1 MAGKKGMTVKKNR
14 EDSPKFAEYY
24 KKEHPEWTIE
34 QCEEK
39 AKWFK
44 RSCNYQCIEYYEKN
58 YPELS
63 HEEHLR
69 IRKELQIQRNQN
81 NPLHFEYYVK
91 NYPKLSTSEQEKLWH
106 EYVRKNNY
114 QCKEYYLKNNISEEE
129 AEKLKNEKVKIA
141 ANKISKKV
149 SGEFNGMHSSK
160 TSQEKRNSISPRN
173 IAFYERKYPEL
184 SHEEHLKLQKEFF
197 EKNRLA
203 VKKAVKPTNI
213 EYYLNQGYSYEDAY
227 LKLKERQ
234 TTNSLEKFIEKYGE
248 EIGNIKY
255 AERQK
260 KWLNSLYKNFQLNGD
275 GRSKQSKF
283 AKELITSICKYFSIE
298 IPKKEFYIYDKQNK
312 KVYAYDFH
320 YNYHIIEFNG
330 DYWHC
335 NPKLYNE
342 NFYNKVKQLYA
353 KDIWEY
359 DKAKIDLCNKY
370 NIKTLTIWES
380 QYNHDKEA
388 ALQKCIDFIKT

>member
-1 MAGKKGMTVKKNR
+1 MAGKQGMKIKKNH
-14 EDSPKFAEYY
+14 EDSPRFAEYY
-24 KKEHPEWTIE
+24 KKEHPEWTNE
-34 QCEEK
+34 ECENK

-44 RSCNYQCIEYYEKN
+44 KSCNYQCIEYYEKN

-69 IRKELQIQRNQN
+69 LKKQLQDQKKIN
-81 NPLHFEYYVK
+81 NPLSLEYYKYNYSNLSSEEQK
-91 NYPKLSTSEQEKLWH
+91 NLWH
-106 EYVRKNNY
+106 EYTRKNNY
-114 QCKEYYLKNNISEEE
+114 QCKEYYLKDNLSEED
-129 AEKLKNEKVKIA
+129 AEKLKNEKIKIA
-141 ANKISKKV
+141 AKKISNKV
-149 SGEFNGMHSSK
+149 SGELNGMHHLK

-184 SHEEHLKLQKEFF
+184 SHNEHLKLQQDFF
-197 EKNRLA
+197 NKNALA
-203 VKKAVKPTNI
+203 VKSAIKPTNI
-213 EYYLNQGYSYEDAY
+213 EYYLNQGMTYEEAY

-234 TTNSLEKFIEKYGE
+234 TTNSLEKFIKKYGE
-248 EIGNIKY
+248 EIGTIKY

-283 AKELITSICKYFSIE
+283 AKELIINICKYFSIE

-312 KVYAYDFH
+312 KAYAYDFH

-330 DYWHC
+330 DFWHC
-335 NPKLYNE
+335 NPKIYDE

-353 KDIWEY
+353 KDIWKY
-359 DKAKIDLCNKY
+359 DKAKINLCHKY

-380 QYNHDKEA
+380 EYNNDKEA
-388 ALQKCIDFIKT
+388 TLQKCIDFIKT

>member
-63 HEEHLR
+63 HEDHLR
-69 IRKELQIQRNQN
+69 IRKELQIQKKQN
-81 NPLHFEYYVK
+81 NPLHFEYYIK
-91 NYPKLSTSEQEKLWH
+91 NYPELSTSEQEKLWH

-114 QCKEYYLKNNISEEE
+114 QCKEYYLKNNVSEEE
-129 AEKLKNEKVKIA
+129 AEKLKNEKIKIA

-149 SGEFNGMHSSK
+149 SGELNGMHSSK

-197 EKNRLA
+197 EKNRSA
-203 VKKAVKPTNI
+203 VKNAVKPTNI

-283 AKELITSICKYFSIE
+283 AKELITNICKYFSIE

-342 NFYNKVKQLYA
+342 NFYNKV
-353 KDIWEY
+353 
-359 DKAKIDLCNKY
+359 N
-370 NIKTLTIWES
+370 
-380 QYNHDKEA
+380 
-388 ALQKCIDFIKT
+388 

>member
-69 IRKELQIQRNQN
+69 IRKELQIQRKQN
-81 NPLHFEYYVK
+81 NPLHFEYYIK
-91 NYPKLSTSEQEKLWH
+91 NYPELSTSEQEKLWH

-114 QCKEYYLKNNISEEE
+114 QCKEYYLKNNVSEEE
-129 AEKLKNEKVKIA
+129 AEKLKNEKIKIA

-149 SGEFNGMHSSK
+149 SGKLNGMHSSK

-203 VKKAVKPTNI
+203 VKNAVKPTNI
-213 EYYLNQGYSYEDAY
+213 EYYLNKGMNEDDAREA
-227 LKLKERQ
+227 LHDRQ
-234 TTNSLEKFIEKYGE
+234 ATF
-248 EIGNIKY
+248 
-255 AERQK
+255 
-260 KWLNSLYKNFQLNGD
+260 SLYKCVQQHGETKGL
-275 GRSKQSKF
+275 
-283 AKELITSICKYFSIE
+283 E
-298 IPKKEFYIYDKQNK
+298 IFNNRQKIWNK
-312 KVYAYDFH
+312 KLQKTFNSGKFTQSPIARELFNLIKEKLNLINSVEEKYIFNDSLHKGYLFDFC
-320 YNYHIIEFNG
+320 YKNKLIEFNG
-330 DYWHC
+330 DYWHA
-335 NPKLYNE
+335 NPL
-342 NFYNKVKQLYA
+342 FYGPQSFIKAKNKRAEL
-353 KDIWEY
+353 IWEY
-359 DKAKIDLCNKY
+359 D
-370 NIKTLTIWES
+370 NIKIKTAKDQGYDVLTIWES
-380 QYNHDKEA
+380 EYRNDKEA
-388 ALQKCIDFIKT
+388 TLQKCIDFIKT

>member
-34 QCEEK
+34 QCEEN

-69 IRKELQIQRNQN
+69 IRKELQIQRKQN
-81 NPLHFEYYVK
+81 NPLHFEYYIK
-91 NYPKLSTSEQEKLWH
+91 NYPELSASEQEKLWH

-114 QCKEYYLKNNISEEE
+114 QCKEYYLKNNVSEEE
-129 AEKLKNEKVKIA
+129 AEKLKNEKIKIA

-149 SGEFNGMHSSK
+149 SGELNGMHSSK

-203 VKKAVKPTNI
+203 VKNAIKPTNI
-213 EYYLNQGYSYEDAY
+213 EYYLNQGMNEDDAREA
-227 LKLKERQ
+227 LHDRQ
-234 TTNSLEKFIEKYGE
+234 ATF
-248 EIGNIKY
+248 
-255 AERQK
+255 
-260 KWLNSLYKNFQLNGD
+260 SLYKCVQQYGETKGL
-275 GRSKQSKF
+275 
-283 AKELITSICKYFSIE
+283 E
-298 IPKKEFYIYDKQNK
+298 IFNNRQKIWNK
-312 KVYAYDFH
+312 KLQKTFNSGKFTQSPIARELFNLIKEKLNLINSVEEKYIFNDSLHKGYLFDFC
-320 YNYHIIEFNG
+320 YKNKLIEFNG
-330 DYWHC
+330 DYWHA
-335 NPKLYNE
+335 NPL
-342 NFYNKVKQLYA
+342 FYGPQSFIKAKNKRAEL
-353 KDIWEY
+353 IWEY
-359 DKAKIDLCNKY
+359 D
-370 NIKTLTIWES
+370 NIKIKTAKDQGYDVLTIWES
-380 QYNHDKEA
+380 EYRNDKEA
-388 ALQKCIDFIKT
+388 TLQKCIDFIKT

>member
-69 IRKELQIQRNQN
+69 IRKELQIQKKQN
-81 NPLHFEYYVK
+81 NPLHFEYYIK
-91 NYPKLSTSEQEKLWH
+91 NYPELSTSEQEKLWH

-129 AEKLKNEKVKIA
+129 AEKLKNEKIKIA

-149 SGEFNGMHSSK
+149 SGELNGMHSSK

-283 AKELITSICKYFSIE
+283 AKELIVNICKYFSIE

-335 NPKLYNE
+335 NPKIYGE

-359 DKAKIDLCNKY
+359 DKTKIDLCNKY

-380 QYNHDKEA
+380 EYNDDKEA
-388 ALQKCIDFIKT
+388 TLQKCIDFIKT

>member
-1 MAGKKGMTVKKNR
+1 MTVKKNR

-69 IRKELQIQRNQN
+69 IRKELQIQKKQN
-81 NPLHFEYYVK
+81 NPLHFEYYIK
-91 NYPKLSTSEQEKLWH
+91 NYPELSTSEQEKLWH

-114 QCKEYYLKNNISEEE
+114 QCKEYYLKNNVSEEE
-129 AEKLKNEKVKIA
+129 AEKLKNEKIKIA

-149 SGEFNGMHSSK
+149 SGELNGMHSSK

-197 EKNRLA
+197 EKNRSA
-203 VKKAVKPTNI
+203 VKNAIKPTNI

-283 AKELITSICKYFSIE
+283 AKELIINICKYFSIE

-335 NPKLYNE
+335 NPKMYDE
-342 NFYNKVKQLYA
+342 NFYNKVKHLYA

-359 DKAKIDLCNKY
+359 DKTKIDLCNKY

-380 QYNHDKEA
+380 EYNDDKEA
-388 ALQKCIDFIKT
+388 TLQKCIDFIKT

>member
-34 QCEEK
+34 QCEEN

-69 IRKELQIQRNQN
+69 IRKESQIQRKQN
-81 NPLHFEYYVK
+81 NPLHFEYYIK
-91 NYPKLSTSEQEKLWH
+91 NYPELSTGEQEKLWH

-114 QCKEYYLKNNISEEE
+114 QCKEYYLKNNVSEEE
-129 AEKLKNEKVKIA
+129 AEKLKNEKIKIA

-149 SGEFNGMHSSK
+149 SGELNGMHSSK

-197 EKNRLA
+197 EKNRSA
-203 VKKAVKPTNI
+203 VKNAIKPTNI
-213 EYYLNQGYSYEDAY
+213 EYYLNQGMNEDEAREA
-227 LKLKERQ
+227 LHDRQ
-234 TTNSLEKFIEKYGE
+234 ATF
-248 EIGNIKY
+248 
-255 AERQK
+255 
-260 KWLNSLYKNFQLNGD
+260 SLYKCVQQYGETKGL
-275 GRSKQSKF
+275 
-283 AKELITSICKYFSIE
+283 E
-298 IPKKEFYIYDKQNK
+298 IFNNRQKIWNK
-312 KVYAYDFH
+312 KLQKSFNSGKFTQSPIARELFNLIKENLNLINSVEEKYIFNDSLHKGYLFDFC
-320 YNYHIIEFNG
+320 YKNKLIEFNG
-330 DYWHC
+330 DYWHA
-335 NPKLYNE
+335 NPI
-342 NFYNKVKQLYA
+342 FYGPKSFIKAKNKKA
-353 KDIWEY
+353 EEIWEY
-359 DKAKIDLCNKY
+359 DKIKIQTANDQGYKVL
-370 NIKTLTIWES
+370 IIWEYD
-380 QYNHDKEA
+380 YNNNKEET
-388 ALQKCIDFIKT
+388 LKKCIDFLIND

>member
-14 EDSPKFAEYY
+14 EDSPKFEEYY

-63 HEEHLR
+63 HEDHLR
-69 IRKELQIQRNQN
+69 IRKELQIQKKQN
-81 NPLHFEYYVK
+81 NPLHFEYYIK
-91 NYPKLSTSEQEKLWH
+91 NYPELSTSEQEKLWH

-114 QCKEYYLKNNISEEE
+114 QCKEYYLKNNVSEEE
-129 AEKLKNEKVKIA
+129 AEKLKNEKIKIA

-283 AKELITSICKYFSIE
+283 AKELIVNICKYFSIE

-335 NPKLYNE
+335 NSNIYNE

-359 DKAKIDLCNKY
+359 DKTKIDLCDKY

-380 QYNHDKEA
+380 EYNDDKEA

>member
-1 MAGKKGMTVKKNR
+1 MAGKKGMTVKKKH

-24 KKEHPEWTIE
+24 QKEHPEWTIE

-69 IRKELQIQRNQN
+69 IRKEFQIQRKQN
-81 NPLHFEYYVK
+81 NPLNFEYYIK
-91 NYPKLSTSEQEKLWH
+91 NYPELSTSEQEKLWH

-114 QCKEYYLKNNISEEE
+114 QCKEYYLKNNVSEEE

-141 ANKISKKV
+141 ANKISQKI
-149 SGEFNGMHSSK
+149 SGELNGMHSSK

-203 VKKAVKPTNI
+203 VKNAIKPTNI
-213 EYYLNQGYSYEDAY
+213 EYYLNQGMDEDEAREA
-227 LKLKERQ
+227 LRDRQ
-234 TTNSLEKFIEKYGE
+234 ATF
-248 EIGNIKY
+248 
-255 AERQK
+255 
-260 KWLNSLYKNFQLNGD
+260 SLYKCVQQYGETKGL
-275 GRSKQSKF
+275 
-283 AKELITSICKYFSIE
+283 E
-298 IPKKEFYIYDKQNK
+298 IFNNRQKIWNK
-312 KVYAYDFH
+312 KLQKTFNSGKFTQSPVARELFNLIKENLNLIDSVEEKYIFNASLHKGYLFDFC
-320 YNYHIIEFNG
+320 YKNKLIEFNG
-330 DYWHC
+330 DYWHA
-335 NPKLYNE
+335 NQLFYGPKY
-342 NFYNKVKQLYA
+342 F
-353 KDIWEY
+353 I
-359 DKAKIDLCNKY
+359 KAKNKSAE
-370 NIKTLTIWES
+370 TT
-380 QYNHDKEA
+380 
-388 ALQKCIDFIKT
+388 

>member
-69 IRKELQIQRNQN
+69 IRKELQIQRKQN
-81 NPLHFEYYVK
+81 NPLHFEYYIK
-91 NYPKLSTSEQEKLWH
+91 NYPELSTSEQEKLWH

-114 QCKEYYLKNNISEEE
+114 QCKEYYLKNNVSEEE
-129 AEKLKNEKVKIA
+129 AEKLKNEKIKIA

-149 SGEFNGMHSSK
+149 SGELNGMHSSK

-203 VKKAVKPTNI
+203 VKNAIKPTNI
-213 EYYLNQGYSYEDAY
+213 EYYLNQGMNEDDAREA
-227 LKLKERQ
+227 LHDRQ
-234 TTNSLEKFIEKYGE
+234 ATF
-248 EIGNIKY
+248 
-255 AERQK
+255 
-260 KWLNSLYKNFQLNGD
+260 SLYKCVQQYGETKGL
-275 GRSKQSKF
+275 
-283 AKELITSICKYFSIE
+283 E
-298 IPKKEFYIYDKQNK
+298 IFNNRQKIWNK
-312 KVYAYDFH
+312 KLQKTFNSGKFTQSPIARELFNLIKEKLNLINSVEEKYIFNDSLHKGYLFDFC
-320 YNYHIIEFNG
+320 YKNKLIEFNG
-330 DYWHC
+330 DYWHA
-335 NPKLYNE
+335 NPL
-342 NFYNKVKQLYA
+342 FYGPQSFIKAKNKRAEL
-353 KDIWEY
+353 IWEY
-359 DKAKIDLCNKY
+359 D
-370 NIKTLTIWES
+370 NIKIKTAKDQGYDVLTIWES
-380 QYNHDKEA
+380 EYNNDKEA
-388 ALQKCIDFIKT
+388 TLQKCIDFIKT

>member
-39 AKWFK
+39 SKWFK
-44 RSCNYQCIEYYEKN
+44 RSCNYQCIEYYERN

-63 HEEHLR
+63 HEDHLR

-81 NPLHFEYYVK
+81 NPLHFEYYIK
-91 NYPKLSTSEQEKLWH
+91 NYPELSTSEQEKLWH

-114 QCKEYYLKNNISEEE
+114 QCKEYYLKNNVSEEE
-129 AEKLKNEKVKIA
+129 AEKLKNEKIKIA

-335 NPKLYNE
+335 NPKLYDE

-359 DKAKIDLCNKY
+359 DKTKIDLCDKY

-380 QYNHDKEA
+380 EYRNNKEA
-388 ALQKCIDFIKT
+388 TLQKCIDFIKT

>member
-69 IRKELQIQRNQN
+69 IRKELQIQRKQN
-81 NPLHFEYYVK
+81 NPLHFEYYIK
-91 NYPKLSTSEQEKLWH
+91 NYPELSTGEQEKLWH

-114 QCKEYYLKNNISEEE
+114 QCKEYYLKNNVSEEE
-129 AEKLKNEKVKIA
+129 AEKLKNEKIKIA

-149 SGEFNGMHSSK
+149 SGELNGMHSSK

-203 VKKAVKPTNI
+203 VKNAVKPTNI
-213 EYYLNQGYSYEDAY
+213 EYYLNQGMNEDEAREA
-227 LKLKERQ
+227 LHDRQ
-234 TTNSLEKFIEKYGE
+234 ATF
-248 EIGNIKY
+248 
-255 AERQK
+255 
-260 KWLNSLYKNFQLNGD
+260 SLYKCVQQYGETKGL
-275 GRSKQSKF
+275 
-283 AKELITSICKYFSIE
+283 E
-298 IPKKEFYIYDKQNK
+298 IFNNRQKIWNK
-312 KVYAYDFH
+312 KLQKSFNSGKFTQSPIARELFNLIKENLNLINSVEEKYIFNDSLHKGYLFDFC
-320 YNYHIIEFNG
+320 YKNKLIEFNG
-330 DYWHC
+330 DYWHA
-335 NPKLYNE
+335 NPL
-342 NFYNKVKQLYA
+342 FYGPKSFIKAKNKRA
-353 KDIWEY
+353 ESIWEY
-359 DKAKIDLCNKY
+359 D
-370 NIKTLTIWES
+370 NIKIKTAKDQGYDVLTIWES
-380 QYNHDKEA
+380 EYHNNKEA
-388 ALQKCIDFIKT
+388 TLQKCIDFIKT

>member
-69 IRKELQIQRNQN
+69 IRKELQIQRKQN
-81 NPLHFEYYVK
+81 NPLHFEYYIK
-91 NYPKLSTSEQEKLWH
+91 NYPELSTGEQEKLWH

-114 QCKEYYLKNNISEEE
+114 QCKEYYLKNNVSEEE
-129 AEKLKNEKVKIA
+129 AEKLKNEKIKIA

-149 SGEFNGMHSSK
+149 SGELNGMHSSK

-203 VKKAVKPTNI
+203 VKNAVKPTNI
-213 EYYLNQGYSYEDAY
+213 EYYLNQGMNEYEAREALHD
-227 LKLKERQ
+227 RQ
-234 TTNSLEKFIEKYGE
+234 ATF
-248 EIGNIKY
+248 
-255 AERQK
+255 
-260 KWLNSLYKNFQLNGD
+260 SLYKCVQQYGETKGL
-275 GRSKQSKF
+275 
-283 AKELITSICKYFSIE
+283 E
-298 IPKKEFYIYDKQNK
+298 IFNNRQKIWNK
-312 KVYAYDFH
+312 KLQKSFNSGKFTQSPIARELFNLIKENLNLINSVEEKYIFNDSLHKGYLFDFC
-320 YNYHIIEFNG
+320 YKNKLIEFNG
-330 DYWHC
+330 DYWHA
-335 NPKLYNE
+335 NPL
-342 NFYNKVKQLYA
+342 FYGPKSFIKAKNKRA
-353 KDIWEY
+353 ESIWEY
-359 DKAKIDLCNKY
+359 D
-370 NIKTLTIWES
+370 NIKIKTAKDQGYDVLTIWES
-380 QYNHDKEA
+380 EYHNNKEA
-388 ALQKCIDFIKT
+388 TLQKCIDFIKT

>member
-1 MAGKKGMTVKKNR
+1 MEGKKGMTIKKNR

-63 HEEHLR
+63 HEDHLR
-69 IRKELQIQRNQN
+69 IRKELQIQKKQN
-81 NPLHFEYYVK
+81 NPLHFEYYIK
-91 NYPKLSTSEQEKLWH
+91 NYHELSTSEQEKLWH
-106 EYVRKNNY
+106 EYTRKNNY
-114 QCKEYYLKNNISEEE
+114 QCKEYYLKNNVSEEE
-129 AEKLKNEKVKIA
+129 AEKLKNEKIKIA

-149 SGEFNGMHSSK
+149 SGELNGMHSSK

-197 EKNRLA
+197 EKNRSA
-203 VKKAVKPTNI
+203 VKNAIKPTNI

-283 AKELITSICKYFSIE
+283 AKELITNICKYFSIE

-335 NPKLYNE
+335 NPKMYDE

-359 DKAKIDLCNKY
+359 DKTKIDLSNKY

-380 QYNHDKEA
+380 EYNDDKEA
-388 ALQKCIDFIKT
+388 TLQKCIDFIKT

>member
-1 MAGKKGMTVKKNR
+1 MAGKQGMTVKKNH

-24 KKEHPEWTIE
+24 KKEHPEWTNE
-34 QCEEK
+34 ECENK

-44 RSCNYQCIEYYEKN
+44 KSCNYQCIEYYEKN

-69 IRKELQIQRNQN
+69 LKKQLQDQKKIN
-81 NPLHFEYYVK
+81 NPLNLEYYEK
-91 NYPKLSTSEQEKLWH
+91 NYPELSHEEQEKLWH
-106 EYVRKNNY
+106 EYTRKNNY
-114 QCKEYYLKNNISEEE
+114 QCKEYYLKNNISEKE
-129 AEKLKNEKVKIA
+129 AENLKNEKIKIA

-149 SGEFNGMHSSK
+149 SGELNGMHHLK
-160 TSQEKRNSISPRN
+160 TTQEKRNSISPRN

-184 SHEEHLKLQKEFF
+184 SHEEHLKLQQDFF
-197 EKNRLA
+197 NKNALA
-203 VKKAVKPTNI
+203 IKKAIKPTNI

-234 TTNSLEKFIEKYGE
+234 TTFSLQKCIDTYGE
-248 EIGNIKY
+248 EIGHIKF

-260 KWLNSLYKNFQLNGD
+260 KWLNSLYKNFQNNGD

-283 AKELITSICKYFSIE
+283 AKELITNICKYFSIE

-312 KVYAYDFH
+312 RAYAYDFH

-335 NPKLYNE
+335 NPKIYNE
-342 NFYNKVKQLYA
+342 HFYNKVKQLYA
-353 KDIWEY
+353 KDIWKY
-359 DKAKIDLCNKY
+359 DKIKINLCHKY

-380 QYNHDKEA
+380 EYNENKEA
-388 ALQKCIDFIKT
+388 TLQKCIDFMKT

>member
-63 HEEHLR
+63 HEDHLR
-69 IRKELQIQRNQN
+69 IRKELQIQKKQN
-81 NPLHFEYYVK
+81 NPLHFEYYIK
-91 NYPKLSTSEQEKLWH
+91 NYPELSTSEQEKLWH

-129 AEKLKNEKVKIA
+129 AEKLKNEKIKIA

-149 SGEFNGMHSSK
+149 SGELNGMHSSK

-197 EKNRLA
+197 EKNRSA

-213 EYYLNQGYSYEDAY
+213 EYYLSQGYSYEDAY

-283 AKELITSICKYFSIE
+283 AKELIINICKYFSIE

-335 NPKLYNE
+335 NPKLYDE

-359 DKAKIDLCNKY
+359 DKTKIDLCNKY

-380 QYNHDKEA
+380 EYNDDKEA
-388 ALQKCIDFIKT
+388 TLQKCIDFIKT

>member
-63 HEEHLR
+63 HEDHLR
-69 IRKELQIQRNQN
+69 IRKELQIQRKQN
-81 NPLHFEYYVK
+81 NPLHFEYYIK
-91 NYPKLSTSEQEKLWH
+91 NYPELSTSEQEKLWH

-114 QCKEYYLKNNISEEE
+114 QCKEYYLKNNVSEEE
-129 AEKLKNEKVKIA
+129 AEKLKNEKIKIA

-149 SGEFNGMHSSK
+149 SGELNGMHSSK

-197 EKNRLA
+197 EKNRSSIKNA
-203 VKKAVKPTNI
+203 IKPTNI
-213 EYYLNQGYSYEDAY
+213 EYYLNQGMNEDEAREA
-227 LKLKERQ
+227 LHDRQ
-234 TTNSLEKFIEKYGE
+234 ATF
-248 EIGNIKY
+248 
-255 AERQK
+255 
-260 KWLNSLYKNFQLNGD
+260 SLYKCVQQYGETKGL
-275 GRSKQSKF
+275 
-283 AKELITSICKYFSIE
+283 E
-298 IPKKEFYIYDKQNK
+298 IFNNRQKIWNK
-312 KVYAYDFH
+312 KLQKTFNSGKFTQSPIARELFNLIKENLNLINSVEEKYIFNDSLHKGYLFDFC
-320 YNYHIIEFNG
+320 YKNKLIEFNG
-330 DYWHC
+330 DYWHA
-335 NPKLYNE
+335 NPL
-342 NFYNKVKQLYA
+342 FYGPKSFIKAKNKRA
-353 KDIWEY
+353 ESIWEY
-359 DKAKIDLCNKY
+359 D
-370 NIKTLTIWES
+370 NIKIKTAKDQGYDVLTIWES
-380 QYNHDKEA
+380 EYNDDKEA
-388 ALQKCIDFIKT
+388 TLQKCIDFIKT

>member
-1 MAGKKGMTVKKNR
+1 MPGKKGMTIKKNH
-14 EDSPKFAEYY
+14 EDSPRYVEYY
-24 KKEHPEWTIE
+24 KKKHPEWTNE
-34 QCEEK
+34 ECENK

-44 RSCNYQCIEYYEKN
+44 KSCNYQCIEYYEKN

-69 IRKELQIQRNQN
+69 LKKQLQDQKKIN
-81 NPLHFEYYVK
+81 NPLNLEYYVK
-91 NYPKLSTSEQEKLWH
+91 KYPELSKSEQENLWH
-106 EYVRKNNY
+106 EYTRKNNY
-114 QCKEYYLKNNISEEE
+114 QCKEYYLKNNISGEE
-129 AEKLKNEKVKIA
+129 AERLKTEKIKIA

-149 SGEFNGMHSSK
+149 SGELNGMHHSK
-160 TSQEKRNSISPRN
+160 TTQEQRNSISPRN

-184 SHEEHLKLQKEFF
+184 SHDEHLKLQQDFF
-197 EKNRLA
+197 NKNTLA
-203 VKKAVKPTNI
+203 VKCAIKPTNI
-213 EYYLNQGYSYEDAY
+213 EYYLNQGMTYEEAY

-234 TTNSLEKFIEKYGE
+234 TTNSLEKFIKKYGE
-248 EIGNIKY
+248 EIGTIKY

-283 AKELITSICKYFSIE
+283 AKELIINICKYFSIE

-312 KVYAYDFH
+312 KAYAYDFH

-330 DYWHC
+330 DFWHC
-335 NPKLYNE
+335 NPKIYDE

-359 DKAKIDLCNKY
+359 DKTKINLCHKY

-380 QYNHDKEA
+380 EYHNDKEA
-388 ALQKCIDFIKT
+388 TLQKCIDFIKT